1 MKFKRWVGVLFGVIL
16 ISVNISCDQL
26 TKAIVRKQISPS
38 EQITVIADHLTLTN
52 IENSGAFLSMGQTW
66 WQPLKSILFI
76 VLPIVVLLWGMYY
89 MLRLGGTRPWLTLAL
104 SFAIGGGIGNMIDR
118 VLYGSVTDFVH
129 ISVGPLQT
137 GIFNMADVSI
147 MIGVG
152 VLLLFA
158 LRGRRQDFMPR

>member
-1 MKFKRWVGVLFGVIL
+1 MKSKRWVGTLFGIIL
-16 ISVNISCDQL
+16 ISVNISCDQF
-26 TKAIVRKQISPS
+26 TKAMVRKEISPS

-66 WQPLKSILFI
+66 GQPLKSILFI
-76 VLPIVVLLWGMYY
+76 VLPSIVLVLGMYY
-89 MLRLGGTRPWLTLAL
+89 MLRLGGRRPWLTLAL
-104 SFAIGGGIGNMIDR
+104 GFAIGGGIGNMIDR
-118 VLYGSVTDFVH
+118 LLYGSVTDFVH
-129 ISVGPLQT
+129 IRIGPLQT

-158 LRGRRQDFMPR
+158 LQGRKQDLMLR